1 MTETRI
7 QVAGKADV
15 LVALMVISMF
25 LMVAAVL
32 NS

>member
-7 QVAGKADV
+7 RVAGKAEV

-25 LMVAAVL
+25 LVVEAVL